1 MIFGICGKIASGKS
15 EVLKIL
21 KKNGFHCIY
30 ADKIVHDSYKSGG
43 VGCKKIAAVFGVK
56 FLNKKGEVDREKL
69 RDEVFNDENKLR
81 LLNDIIHPVVYV
93 EIADIL
99 SKMKPSENV
108 AIEAVYFDE
117 DFLSDFVDRLLWVER
132 PMDQMIEVLVVKRGF
147 SMELAEKAIDYVH
160 KPNEID
166 FTLKNIAALT
176 SLESGVT
183 KILSLSK
190 CIAKRQQNGHGQ
202 NTRDCSKLH

>member
-43 VGCKKIAAVFGVK
+43 VGCKKIAAIFGK
-56 FLNKKGEVDREKL
+56 DYLNISGDVDRIKL
-69 RDEVFNDENKLR
+69 RDEVFNDGNKLK
-81 LLNDIIHPVVYV
+81 LLNDIIHPVVYE
-93 EIADIL
+93 EIAGVL
-99 SKMKPSENV
+99 SKLATADNV

-117 DFLSDFVDRLLWVER
+117 HFLADFVDKLIWVER
-132 PMDQMIEVLVVKRGF
+132 PEEQIIRNLVNDRNF
-147 SMELAEKAIDYVH
+147 SRELAEKAIDYVH

-166 FTLKNIAALT
+166 FTLKNIADLS

-190 CIAKRQQNGHGQ
+190 CIAR
-202 NTRDCSKLH
+202 